1 MFGKSRGG
9 VLLAMTLGALVT
21 AFVAATGTA
30 GVARADDPFTDI
42 FNAVQGDFALGQE
55 AFTLA
60 NVDFANGEV
69 ADGLAAFYNGVDDDL
84 LSVPNNLLQ
93 GSLAA
98 LLGEPI
104 DSSLSWTIPA
114 PVDLNDAIIVAPTL
128 ALIGFGDFST
138 AASDLAGGDFAGALD
153 SAMTGYEY
161 LDVIVPELFIVGSA
175 AGLGL

>member
-9 VLLAMTLGALVT
+9 MLLAMTLGALAT
-21 AFVAATGTA
+21 AFVTVIGTA
-30 GVARADDPFTDI
+30 GMARADDPITDI
-42 FNAVQGDFALGQE
+42 VTAVQGDFTLGQE
-55 AFTLA
+55 AFSLA
-60 NVDFANGEV
+60 NADFANGDV
-69 ADGLAAFYNGVDDDL
+69 ADGLAALYGGVDDDL

-114 PVDLNDAIIVAPTL
+114 PVDLNDAVIVAPTL
-128 ALIGFGDFST
+128 ALIGFGDLST
-138 AASDLAGGDFAGALD
+138 AASDLAGGDIAGALD
-153 SAMTGYEY
+153 SAVTGYEY
-161 LDVIVPELFIVGSA
+161 LDVVVPELFIVGSA

>member
-1 MFGKSRGG
+1 MFGTSRGG
-9 VLLAMTLGALVT
+9 ILLAAILGALVT
-21 AFVAATGTA
+21 AYMIATGTA
-30 GVARADDPFTDI
+30 AVARADDPFTDI

-60 NVDFANGEV
+60 NADFVNGDL
-69 ADGLAAFYNGVDDDL
+69 ADGLAVFYGGVDDDL

-104 DSSLSWTIPA
+104 GSSLSWTIPTPA
-114 PVDLNDAIIVAPTL
+114 DFNDALIVAPTL
-128 ALIGFGDFST
+128 ELIGFGDLTT
-138 AASDLAGGDFAGALD
+138 AASDLASGDFSGALD
-153 SAMTGYEY
+153 SALTGYEY
-161 LDVIVPELFIVGSA
+161 LTFVVPELFVVGSA